1 MITANIVIGC
11 DDFYYLE
18 CLDGFNE
25 FIRGPFDCKHDAVEY
40 AREFRYKLNGRARS
54 ERANT

>member
-11 DDFYYLE
+11 DEFYYLE

-40 AREFRYKLNGRARS
+40 AREFRYKLNVRA
-54 ERANT
+54 AK